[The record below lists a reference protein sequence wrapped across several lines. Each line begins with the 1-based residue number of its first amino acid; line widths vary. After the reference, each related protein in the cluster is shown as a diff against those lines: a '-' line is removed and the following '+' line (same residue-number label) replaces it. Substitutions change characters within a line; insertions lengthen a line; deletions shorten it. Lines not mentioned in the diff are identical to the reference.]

1 MDRVHFRAETFK
13 TLQKFLQNHY
23 FQFQCS
29 KLRSF
34 RFTNSMVI
42 YLSLTLNSLFLIKRV
57 VRVQW

>member
-42 YLSLTLNSLFLIKRV
+42 YLSLTLNSLFLI
-57 VRVQW
+57 

>member
-1 MDRVHFRAETFK
+1 MVQVHLRAELFK
-13 TLQKFLQNHY
+13 TSSKVLQNHY

-42 YLSLTLNSLFLIKRV
+42 YLSLTLNSLFLI
-57 VRVQW
+57 